1 MIDLHCHLL
10 WDMDDGAASMEKT
23 VELCQSAVK
32 NGIRIIAA
40 TPHLTDVDMTDD
52 FLYARNRRIAELNAY
67 LEAEKMPLKVCGG
80 AEVYLNHRIF
90 EAENLNEVTLNYS
103 RYLLCEYS
111 LQPFEPERA
120 VLFAE
125 EILERDLI
133 PVIAHPERYPT
144 FHKYPEIPRELRSMG
159 ARLQVNAVSLA
170 GHLGTEV
177 QEFAKTLLLDGTADM
192 IATDAHD
199 PQYRGNAFMDFQA
212 QFPPEI
218 TKELVYWATWIVPQY
233 VLRNAD
239 IPARPNGISGSF

>member
-144 FHKYPEIPRELRSMG
+144 FHKYPEIPRELRGMG

>member
-10 WDMDDGAASMEKT
+10 WNMDDGAASMEKT

-90 EAENLNEVTLNYS
+90 GAENLNEVTLNYS

-133 PVIAHPERYPT
+133 PLIAHPERYPT

-159 ARLQVNAVSLA
+159 ARLQVNADSLA

-199 PQYRGNAFMDFQA
+199 PKYRGNAFMDFQA

>member
-90 EAENLNEVTLNYS
+90 GAENLNEVTLNYS

-133 PVIAHPERYPT
+133 PLIAHPERYPT

-159 ARLQVNAVSLA
+159 ARLQVNADSLA

-212 QFPPEI
+212 HIFCFPQQDA
-218 TKELVYWATWIVPQY
+218 VY
-233 VLRNAD
+233 AD
-239 IPARPNGISGSF
+239 ICNGCFSVFLYAVFCWNHRYGG